1 MDNSTHNKIVGFI
14 WSVADDL
21 LRDVYVRGKY
31 RDVILPFTVLRRID
45 CLLEPTKNE
54 VLEAKTKL
62 DELKINNQA
71 PNLSRAAGYIFYNT
85 SDYTFK
91 SLLDNPSKIR
101 ENFTAYLN
109 GYSDNIQEIINKFK
123 LRNQLDTMEDAGILY
138 GVIEKFCSPDINLSP
153 KPVHNKEGELI
164 HEGLTNL
171 GMGYVFEELIRKFNE
186 ENNEEAGEHF
196 TPREVIQ
203 LMTHFVFLPA
213 KEYLQEGAHFI
224 YDPACGSGGM
234 LTEAEKFIHDP
245 EGKIHSTARI
255 SLYGQE
261 INPETYA
268 ICKSDM
274 MLKEDK
280 PEPDNI
286 QFGSTLSQDKFKSD
300 QSIRPTKFDFML
312 SNPPYGKSWKT
323 EQSSILDGKDIIDS
337 RFSMG
342 VPRSSDGQLLFLVT
356 MLTKMQTET
365 KQGSRVAS
373 VHNGSALFT
382 GDAGG
387 GESNIRQWMIEND
400 WLEAIVQLPKNIFYN
415 TGITTYIWVLS
426 NRKVEHRKGKVQLI
440 NASERYEKLRKSL
453 GSKTCQFNPSHIDE
467 ITDIFLNFTANK
479 DSKLFDNDDFG
490 YYKITI
496 DRPLRL
502 SSKITEEAIE
512 SLRYVEA
519 IKELM
524 AYAYEKHGNKVYED
538 LESLKKP
545 IELHIKN
552 EEITLSPANKK
563 KLFDKKAWAH
573 QIKVMDIAKQLKQEI
588 GETEFNDFNVF
599 KVKVDE
605 ALKRLKITF
614 DNNDKKAF
622 LNAVSWKDEQAKEVI
637 KKEHKDGSIE
647 FEADSELRD
656 TENVPLKDDIQAY
669 FKREVLPFVPDAW
682 IDHSKTVKGYEINF
696 NRYFYKPKELRTLEQ
711 IRADILAL
719 EQETDGI
726 LNKIIND

>member
-1 MDNSTHNKIVGFI
+1 MDNSTHNKIVSFI
-14 WSVADDL
+14 WQVADDL

-31 RDVILPFTVLRRID
+31 RDVILPFTVLRRLD
-45 CLLEPTKNE
+45 CLLEPTKDK
-54 VLEAKTKL
+54 VLESKNFL
-62 DELKINNQA
+62 DQQKIANQSLA
-71 PNLSRAAGYIFYNT
+71 LSRASGYIFYNT
-85 SDYTFK
+85 SKFTFK
-91 SLLDNPSKIR
+91 NLLDEPSNIR
-101 ENFTAYLN
+101 ENFTDYLN
-109 GYSDNIQEIINKFK
+109 GFSDNVQEIINKFK
-123 LRNQLDTMEDAGILY
+123 LRNQLDTMEDANILF
-138 GVIEKFCSPDINLSP
+138 GVVQKFCDKDINLSP
-153 KPVHNKEGELI
+153 KSVENKEGEVI
-164 HEGLTNL
+164 HAGLTNL

-213 KEYLQEGAHFI
+213 KEYLKEGTHLV

-234 LTEAEKFIHDP
+234 LTEAENFIHDP
-245 EGKIHSTARI
+245 EGKIYSTAQI
-255 SLYGQE
+255 GLYGQE
-261 INPETYA
+261 SQAETYA

-286 QFGSTLSQDKFKSD
+286 QFGSTLSQDKFGAM
-300 QSIRPTKFDFML
+300 KFDFML

-323 EQSSILDGKDIIDS
+323 EQDYILDGKDIIDN
-337 RFSMG
+337 RFSVG
-342 VPRSSDGQLLFLVT
+342 TPRSSDGQLLFLVN
-356 MLTKMQTET
+356 MLSKMKHDT
-365 KQGSRVAS
+365 KQGSRIAS

-400 WLEAIVQLPKNIFYN
+400 WLEVIVQLPKNIFYN

-426 NRKVEHRKGKVQLI
+426 NRKAEHRKGKVQLI

-453 GSKTCQFNPSHIDE
+453 GSKTCQFTPAHIDE
-467 ITDIFLNFTANK
+467 ITDIFLNFESSQDAKN
-479 DSKLFDNDDFG
+479 FDNDDFG

-502 SSKITEEAIE
+502 SAKITDEAIE
-512 SLRYVEA
+512 SLRFIDA
-519 IKELM
+519 LKDIM
-524 AYAYEKHGNKVYED
+524 SFAYQKYGQKVYDD
-538 LESLKKP
+538 LTSLKKP
-545 IELHIKN
+545 LELHLKN

-563 KLFDKKAWAH
+563 KLLAKETWNH
-573 QIKVMDIAKQLKQEI
+573 QLEVMATAKQLQQVI
-588 GETEFNDFNVF
+588 GETKFNDFNLF
-599 KVKVDE
+599 KADVDN
-605 ALKRLKITF
+605 ALKKLKISL
-614 DNNDKKAF
+614 DNTDKKAF
-622 LNAVSWKDEQAKEVI
+622 LNAVSWRDENAKEVI
-637 KKEHKDGSIE
+637 KKANKDGSIE

-669 FKREVLPFVPDAW
+669 FAREVLPFVNDAW
-682 IDHSKTVKGYEINF
+682 IDHSKTIKGYEINF
-696 NRYFYKPKELRTLEQ
+696 NRHFYKPKELRTLEQ

-726 LNKIIND
+726 LQAIIKN

>member
-1 MDNSTHNKIVGFI
+1 MDNSTHNKIVSFI
-14 WSVADDL
+14 WQVADDL

-31 RDVILPFTVLRRID
+31 RDVILPFTVLRRLD
-45 CLLEPTKNE
+45 CLLEPTKDK
-54 VLEAKTKL
+54 VLQTKIFL
-62 DELKINNQA
+62 DQQKIANQSR
-71 PNLSRAAGYIFYNT
+71 LSKDSGYIFYNT
-85 SDYTFK
+85 SKYTFK
-91 SLLDNPSKIR
+91 NLLDEPSNIR
-101 ENFTAYLN
+101 ENFTDYLN
-109 GYSDNIQEIINKFK
+109 GFSDNVQEIINKFK
-123 LRNQLDTMEDAGILY
+123 LRNQLDTMEDANILF
-138 GVIEKFCSPDINLSP
+138 GVVQKFCDKEINLSP
-153 KPVHNKEGELI
+153 KPVLNKEGEVI

-203 LMTHFVFLPA
+203 LMTHLVFLPA
-213 KEYLQEGAHFI
+213 KEYLLEGTHLV

-234 LTEAEKFIHDP
+234 LTEAENFIHDP
-245 EGKIHSTARI
+245 EGKIHSTAQI
-255 SLYGQE
+255 GLYGQE

-280 PEPDNI
+280 PEPENI
-286 QFGSTLSQDKFKSD
+286 QFGSTLSQDKFG
-300 QSIRPTKFDFML
+300 TMKFDFML

-323 EQSSILDGKDIIDS
+323 EQDYILDGKAIIDS
-337 RFSMG
+337 RFSVG
-342 VPRSSDGQLLFLVT
+342 TPRSSDGQLLFLVN
-356 MLTKMQTET
+356 MLSKMKHDT
-365 KQGSRVAS
+365 KQGSRIAS

-387 GESNIRQWMIEND
+387 GESNIRQWIIEND

-426 NRKVEHRKGKVQLI
+426 NRKAEHRKGKVQLI

-453 GSKTCQFNPSHIDE
+453 GSKTCQFTKAHIDE
-467 ITDIFLNFTANK
+467 ITEIFLNFESSHDAK
-479 DSKLFDNDDFG
+479 IFDNNDFG

-502 SSKITEEAIE
+502 SAKITDEAIE
-512 SLRYVEA
+512 SLRFIDA
-519 IKELM
+519 LKDIM
-524 AYAYEKHGNKVYED
+524 SFAYQKYGQKVYDD
-538 LESLKKP
+538 LTSLKKP
-545 IELHIKN
+545 LELHLKN

-563 KLFDKKAWAH
+563 KLFAKETWHH
-573 QIKVMDIAKQLKQEI
+573 QLQVIAIAKQLQQAI
-588 GETEFNDFNVF
+588 GEKEFNDFNLF
-599 KVKVDE
+599 KAEVDKT
-605 ALKRLKITF
+605 LKKLKISF
-614 DNNDKKAF
+614 DNTDKKAF
-622 LNAVSWKDEQAKEVI
+622 LNAVSWRDENAKEVI
-637 KKEHKDGSIE
+637 KKANKDGSIE

-669 FKREVLPFVPDAW
+669 FEREVLPFVADAW

-726 LNKIIND
+726 LQAIIKN

>member
-1 MDNSTHNKIVGFI
+1 MDHSTHNKIVSFI

-31 RDVILPFTVLRRID
+31 RDVILPFTVLRRLD
-45 CLLEPTKNE
+45 CLLEPTKDK
-54 VLEAKTKL
+54 VLSTKKFL
-62 DELKINNQA
+62 DEQKINNQA
-71 PNLSRAAGYIFYNT
+71 LALSKASGYIFYNT
-85 SDYTFK
+85 SKHTFQ
-91 SLLDNPSKIR
+91 SLRSEPSKIR
-101 ENFTAYLN
+101 ENFTDYLN
-109 GYSDNIQEIINKFK
+109 GFSDNVQEIISKFK
-123 LRNQLDTMEDAGILY
+123 LRNQLETMEEANILY
-138 GVIEKFCSPDINLSP
+138 GVVEKFCSKDINLSP
-153 KPVHNKEGELI
+153 NPVLNKDDDII
-164 HEGLTNL
+164 HEGLSNL

-203 LMTHFVFLPA
+203 LMTNLVFLPA
-213 KEYLQEGAHFI
+213 KDYLQEGTHLI

-234 LTEAEKFIHDP
+234 LTEAENFVHDP

-274 MLKEDK
+274 MIKEDS

-286 QFGSTLSQDKFKSD
+286 QFGSTLSQDKFGSM
-300 QSIRPTKFDFML
+300 KFEFML
-312 SNPPYGKSWKT
+312 SNPPYGKSWKSDQ
-323 EQSSILDGKDIIDS
+323 EYIVDSKDILDS

-342 VPRSSDGQLLFLVT
+342 VPRSSDGQLLFLVN
-356 MLTKMQTET
+356 MLSKMKHDTQ
-365 KQGSRVAS
+365 QGSRVAS

-382 GDAGG
+382 GDAGS

-426 NRKVEHRKGKVQLI
+426 NRKAEHRKGKVQLI
-440 NASERYEKLRKSL
+440 NASERYEKLRKNL
-453 GSKTCQFNPSHIDE
+453 GSKTCQFSQAHIDE
-467 ITDIFLNFTANK
+467 ITDIFLNFKPTS
-479 DSKLFDNDDFG
+479 DSKIFDNDDFG

-502 SSKITEEAIE
+502 SSKITNEAIE
-512 SLRYVEA
+512 GLRFVES
-519 IKELM
+519 IKDLM
-524 AYAYEKHGNKVYED
+524 SFAYEKYGQKVYTD

-545 IELHIKN
+545 LELHIKN

-563 KLFDKKAWAH
+563 KLFDKKTWDY
-573 QIKVMDIAKQLKQEI
+573 QLEVMEVAKQLQQAI
-588 GETEFNDFNVF
+588 GETEYHDFNQF
-599 KVKVDE
+599 KTDIDKT
-605 ALKRLKITF
+605 LKKLKLNL
-614 DNNDKKAF
+614 DNTDKKAF
-622 LNAVSWKDEQAKEVI
+622 LNAVSWRNENAKEVI
-637 KKEHKDGSIE
+637 KKQNKDGTME
-647 FEADSELRD
+647 YEADSELRD
-656 TENVPLKDDIQAY
+656 TENVPLKDEIEAY
-669 FKREVLPFVPDAW
+669 FKREVLPFVNDAW
-682 IDHSKTVKGYEINF
+682 IDHSKTIKGYEINF
-696 NRYFYKPKELRTLEQ
+696 NRYFYKPKELRTLKQ

-726 LNKIIND
+726 LNKIINDE